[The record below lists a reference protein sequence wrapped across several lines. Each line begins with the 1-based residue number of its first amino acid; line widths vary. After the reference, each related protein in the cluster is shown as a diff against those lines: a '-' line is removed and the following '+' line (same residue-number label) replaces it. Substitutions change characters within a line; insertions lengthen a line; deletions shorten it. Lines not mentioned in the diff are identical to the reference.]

1 MFYIAHAFEPTQ
13 PKPGETI
20 NPKSSIAAPAPVH
33 AEADHSKQ
41 AKSPFVLFIYQ
52 IYIYTLPKMTRA

>member
-1 MFYIAHAFEPTQ
+1 MFYIAHAFGPTQ

-20 NPKSSIAAPAPVH
+20 NPKSSIAAPAPAH

-41 AKSPFVLFIYQ
+41 AKSSFVLFIY
-52 IYIYTLPKMTRA
+52 